1 MLKKLPIILFF
12 LFGCFPVISQTIS
25 GKVVDKVSLKPIQ
38 NVAIITNLNRGSTS
52 DKDGKFTLLSKDLES
67 ITFSSLGYVT
77 LTIKF
82 DELKKLNYMVFLIE
96 KVNELDEIQLNLAKI
111 SLDSILIKT
120 QKSMKEN
127 YVSGA
132 LNSRFYSKENSEIT
146 FKKLEL
152 DLDKSSLLNSINRKN
167 AKNELTEYANNLKK
181 SDPNFSSEFYGNII
195 TKKIYSEKI
204 KKFYEVNTVDS
215 VKGYKSMQN
224 KKKITLEEAQKKLQ
238 NIVLKHLNKYKTY
251 KVSSGL
257 FQIEDSLSV
266 KEIINEVDSM
276 QIKNTF
282 NEYVAMSSFNTASIK
297 AKFFNFE
304 KQKNFLNEKYYNHI
318 LENNTFIGTQLMYVV
333 RFEPKKSKS
342 KYNGRIFINPRD
354 YTIAKIEYEFA
365 DGKRGQNLNLK
376 WLLGIKVL
384 EDIHK
389 VTLLF
394 EKNKENKVYFS
405 YYKETKGMYTYVHRP
420 IKFKENS
427 ATKNKVKF
435 DIKIELDTKE
445 IMEVLVLDSYKIEAE
460 QTKPI
465 KNDRP
470 EKQFG
475 YISLDTYTKTNWKNR
490 QLINAYLKKRE

>member
-251 KVSSGL
+251 KV
-257 FQIEDSLSV
+257 
-266 KEIINEVDSM
+266 
-276 QIKNTF
+276 
-282 NEYVAMSSFNTASIK
+282 
-297 AKFFNFE
+297 
-304 KQKNFLNEKYYNHI
+304 
-318 LENNTFIGTQLMYVV
+318 
-333 RFEPKKSKS
+333 
-342 KYNGRIFINPRD
+342 
-354 YTIAKIEYEFA
+354 
-365 DGKRGQNLNLK
+365 
-376 WLLGIKVL
+376 
-384 EDIHK
+384 
-389 VTLLF
+389 
-394 EKNKENKVYFS
+394 
-405 YYKETKGMYTYVHRP
+405 
-420 IKFKENS
+420 
-427 ATKNKVKF
+427 
-435 DIKIELDTKE
+435 
-445 IMEVLVLDSYKIEAE
+445 VLVCFKLKIH
-460 QTKPI
+460 
-465 KNDRP
+465 
-470 EKQFG
+470 F
-475 YISLDTYTKTNWKNR
+475 L
-490 QLINAYLKKRE
+490 